1 VTRTT
6 KAALLLSSF
15 ILCASAIFATN
26 RLRERTPAPAPR
38 DLYSVVNDQLSAFR
52 ADDFRS
58 AYRYAASRVQQKFT
72 PEQFETMIRAN
83 YPEMAR
89 TGRVEFGSI
98 QVRDA
103 SASVQAFSSHR
114 MDRCGRFSFRSCPK
128 RIPGGSE
135 ASKKWAC
142 PRFRAG
148 YGEPTRNRSRPC
160 PSWLQS

>member
-1 VTRTT
+1 MTRTT

-26 RLRERTPAPAPR
+26 RLRERTPDPAPR

-72 PEQFETMIRAN
+72 PEQFEAMIRAN

-89 TGRVEFGSI
+89 ASRVEFGSI

-103 SASVQAFSSHR
+103 SASVQAFFFASNGSVR
-114 MDRCGRFSFRSCPK
+114 SFLFSLLSEK
-128 RIPGGSE
+128 DSWRIGGVE
-135 ASKKWAC
+135 EVGAPTV
-142 PRFRAG
+142 PRRLRGTHA
-148 YGEPTRNRSRPC
+148 
-160 PSWLQS
+160 